1 MQKKVPELQNT
12 MLELQDRGFKFD
24 PDFETYREI
33 IAMTLGSSITASA
46 MSSQL
51 DLGVAV
57 LSAQV

>member
-1 MQKKVPELQNT
+1 
-12 MLELQDRGFKFD
+12 MLELQDCGFKFD
-24 PDFETYREI
+24 PDFETCREI